1 MTDVRHFLEIDNL
14 STEELVE
21 VLDRSESTDL
31 APCLDRKSVALLFEK
46 PSTRTRHSCE
56 AAIAQLGGN
65 SVYTRPE
72 EVGIDTRET
81 AEDIARTLSGYHAAI
96 AARVFRHNVLDRM
109 ATVSSVPVI
118 NLLSDDSHPVQTL
131 ADLLTIRQSLGEV
144 KGKTIAFI
152 GDANNVAFSL
162 AIGAHMM
169 GARFLLSYPPGYGFS
184 EQAQKELFM
193 RPVSIE
199 ELSDPS
205 EAARQADVIYTD
217 TWISM
222 GQEDDADRRRNEF
235 VGFQVNDELMSHAHK
250 DAIFMHCLPAHRNEE
265 VTDSVL
271 DGDQSR
277 IWTQATNRM
286 NTMRGLFSLLVE

>member
-1 MTDVRHFLEIDNL
+1 MTDVRHFLEIDDL
-14 STEELVE
+14 SEEELVE
-21 VLDRSESTDL
+21 VLDRSERADL
-31 APCLDRKSVALLFEK
+31 APSLDRKSVALLFEK

-56 AAIAQLGGN
+56 AAIAQLGGS

-109 ATVSSVPVI
+109 STVSSVPVI

-131 ADLLTIRQSLGEV
+131 ADLLTIRQSFGEIT
-144 KGKTIAFI
+144 GKTISYI

-162 AIGAHMM
+162 AIGAHML
-169 GARFLLSYPPGYGFS
+169 GARFVLSTPPGYGFS
-184 EQAQKELFM
+184 EQAQMELFT
-193 RPVSIE
+193 RPISIE
-199 ELSDPS
+199 EVSDPMD
-205 EAARQADVIYTD
+205 AVRVADIVYTD
-217 TWISM
+217 SWFSM
-222 GQEDDADRRRNEF
+222 GQEDLAPVRRSEF
-235 VGFQVNDELMSHAHK
+235 EGFQVNDEMMSHAHK

-271 DGDQSR
+271 DGAQSR
-277 IWTQATNRM
+277 IWQQAHNRM
-286 NTMRGLFSLLVE
+286 HTMRGLLSFLFE